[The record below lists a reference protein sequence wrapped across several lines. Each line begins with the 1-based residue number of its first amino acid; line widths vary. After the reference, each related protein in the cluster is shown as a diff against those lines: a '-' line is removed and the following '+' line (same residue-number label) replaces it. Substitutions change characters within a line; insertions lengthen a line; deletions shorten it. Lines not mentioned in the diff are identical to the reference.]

1 MVTGHRKIERNR
13 QEQGQEV
20 KKSEK
25 KSAVVAK
32 SFQFGEIRGKR
43 DIVDTTSHAL
53 APL

>member
-20 KKSEK
+20 KKSE